1 MAFSD
6 CFNGLANAFKG
17 IRYCTR
23 WVLMAL
29 VVAVLMVSCKPS
41 VPSEYIQKGKME
53 NILFDYHLA
62 KVMFEQ
68 EGKNDSLTLLAYQE
82 SIFEKYDVTRADFDS
97 SMVYYSRHMQLLH
110 EIYEH
115 LGDRLSK
122 ELVAQGGVASGMGQ
136 YGDEIAGADTAS
148 IWKGDRSIA
157 LTPFPI
163 SNSYSFEA
171 KADTSFHKGDRII
184 LDFDAQFIYQMGL
197 REATAVLSVTFMN
210 DSVRTETVHV
220 SSSSHFHLQ
229 IEDSDMLGIKNVRG
243 YFLLSNG
250 GNGYSSTIRM
260 CLCYNIKLLRMHVKR
275 EAETT
280 PADSAKVQR
289 PDSAKTVFKPMA
301 KPQLNTKI
309 APPPP
314 NVKPEKP
321 ATPSERVRSNNN
333 NMPKPVQPLRPVKV
347 GNLKPIRNINNK

>member
-17 IRYCTR
+17 IRYCTK

-148 IWKGDRSIA
+148 IWNGDRSIA

-229 IEDSDMLGIKNVRG
+229 IEDSGMLGIKNVRG

-280 PADSAKVQR
+280 SADSAKVQR

>member
-17 IRYCTR
+17 IRYCTK

-229 IEDSDMLGIKNVRG
+229 IEDSGMLGIKNVRG

-275 EAETT
+275 EAETI

-289 PDSAKTVFKPMA
+289 PDSAKTVFTPMA

>member
-6 CFNGLANAFKG
+6 CFNGFANAFKG
-17 IRYCTR
+17 IRYCTK

-29 VVAVLMVSCKPS
+29 VVAVFMVSCKPS

-229 IEDSDMLGIKNVRG
+229 IEDSGMLGIKNVRG

-280 PADSAKVQR
+280 SADSAKVQR

-314 NVKPEKP
+314 NAKPEKP

>member
-17 IRYCTR
+17 IRYCTK

-229 IEDSDMLGIKNVRG
+229 IEDSGMLGIKNVRG

-280 PADSAKVQR
+280 SADSAKVQR

-314 NVKPEKP
+314 NAKPEKP
-321 ATPSERVRSNNN
+321 ATPSERVRSNND

>member
-17 IRYCTR
+17 IRYCTK

-197 REATAVLSVTFMN
+197 REATAVLAVTFMN

-280 PADSAKVQR
+280 SADSAKVQR

>member
-17 IRYCTR
+17 IRYCTK

-229 IEDSDMLGIKNVRG
+229 IEDSGMLGIKNVRG

-289 PDSAKTVFKPMA
+289 PDSAKTVFMPMA

>member
-17 IRYCTR
+17 IRYCTK

-229 IEDSDMLGIKNVRG
+229 IEDSGMLGIKNVRG

-280 PADSAKVQR
+280 SADSAKVQR

>member
-17 IRYCTR
+17 IRYCTK

-29 VVAVLMVSCKPS
+29 MVAVLMVSCKPS

-97 SMVYYSRHMQLLH
+97 SMVYYSRHMQLRH
-110 EIYEH
+110 ELYEH

-122 ELVAQGGVASGMGQ
+122 ELVAQGGVASGLGQ

-229 IEDSDMLGIKNVRG
+229 IEDSGMLGIKNVRG

-275 EAETT
+275 EAEKI

-289 PDSAKTVFKPMA
+289 PDSAKTVFMPMA

-314 NVKPEKP
+314 NAKPEKP
-321 ATPSERVRSNNN
+321 TTPSERVRSNNN

>member
-17 IRYCTR
+17 IRYCTK

-122 ELVAQGGVASGMGQ
+122 ELVAQGGVASGLGQ

-229 IEDSDMLGIKNVRG
+229 IEDSGMLGIKNVRG

-289 PDSAKTVFKPMA
+289 PDSAKTVFTPMA

>member
-17 IRYCTR
+17 IRYCTK

-122 ELVAQGGVASGMGQ
+122 ELVAQGGVASGLGQ

-289 PDSAKTVFKPMA
+289 PDSAKTVFMPMA

>member
-6 CFNGLANAFKG
+6 SFKGRTNAFTG
-17 IRYCTR
+17 IRYCTK
-23 WVLMAL
+23 WVLIAL
-29 VVAVLMVSCKPS
+29 IVAVSMVSCKPS

-122 ELVAQGGVASGMGQ
+122 ELVAQGGVASGLSQ

-229 IEDSDMLGIKNVRG
+229 IEDSGMLGIKNVRG

-280 PADSAKVQR
+280 SADSAKVQR
-289 PDSAKTVFKPMA
+289 PDSAKTVFMPMA

-314 NVKPEKP
+314 NAKPEKP

>member
-17 IRYCTR
+17 IRYCTK

-229 IEDSDMLGIKNVRG
+229 IEDSGMLGIKNVRG

-289 PDSAKTVFKPMA
+289 PDSAKTVFMPMA

-314 NVKPEKP
+314 NAKPEKP

>member
-17 IRYCTR
+17 IRYCTK

-82 SIFEKYDVTRADFDS
+82 SIFEKYNVTRADFDS

-229 IEDSDMLGIKNVRG
+229 IEDSGMLGIKNVRG

-280 PADSAKVQR
+280 SADSAKVQR

-333 NMPKPVQPLRPVKV
+333 NMPKPVQPLRPVKL

>member
-17 IRYCTR
+17 IRYCTK

-29 VVAVLMVSCKPS
+29 VVAVFMVSCKPS

-229 IEDSDMLGIKNVRG
+229 IEDSGMLGIKNVRG

-314 NVKPEKP
+314 NAKPEKP

>member
-6 CFNGLANAFKG
+6 CFNGLVNAFKG
-17 IRYCTR
+17 IRYCTK

-29 VVAVLMVSCKPS
+29 VVAVFMVSCKPS

-148 IWKGDRSIA
+148 IWKGERSIA

-229 IEDSDMLGIKNVRG
+229 IEDSGMLGIKNVRG

-275 EAETT
+275 EAETNSV
-280 PADSAKVQR
+280 DSAKVQR

-314 NVKPEKP
+314 NAKPEKP

>member
-6 CFNGLANAFKG
+6 SFKGRTNAYTG
-17 IRYCTR
+17 IRYCTK
-23 WVLMAL
+23 WVLIAL
-29 VVAVLMVSCKPS
+29 VVAVSMVSCKPS

-82 SIFEKYDVTRADFDS
+82 SIFEKYDVTRAEFDS

-122 ELVAQGGVASGMGQ
+122 ELVAQGGVASGLGQ

-163 SNSYSFEA
+163 SNSYCFEA

-197 REATAVLSVTFMN
+197 RDAVAVMSVTFMN
-210 DSVRTETVHV
+210 DSVRTETLHV

-243 YFLLSNG
+243 YFLLTNG
-250 GNGYSSTIRM
+250 GNGYSSTMRL

-275 EAETT
+275 EVEKTS
-280 PADSAKVQR
+280 ADSTKVQR
-289 PDSAKTVFKPMA
+289 PDSAKAQFMPMA
-301 KPQLNTKI
+301 TPHVNTKI

-314 NVKPEKP
+314 NAKQEKSVP
-321 ATPSERVRSNNN
+321 PSERIHSNQN
-333 NMPKPVQPLRPVKV
+333 NMPKPVQPLRPIKM
-347 GNLKPIRNINNK
+347 GNLKPILNSNNK

>member
-6 CFNGLANAFKG
+6 CFNGLANAFNG
-17 IRYCTR
+17 IRYCTK

-229 IEDSDMLGIKNVRG
+229 IEDSGMLGIKNVRG

-314 NVKPEKP
+314 NAKPEKP

>member
-17 IRYCTR
+17 IRYCTK

-229 IEDSDMLGIKNVRG
+229 IEDSGMLGIKNVRG

-289 PDSAKTVFKPMA
+289 PDSAKTVFTPMA

-314 NVKPEKP
+314 NAKPEKP
-321 ATPSERVRSNNN
+321 AMPSERVRSNNN
-333 NMPKPVQPLRPVKV
+333 NMPKPVQPLRPVKL

>member
-17 IRYCTR
+17 IRYCTK

-29 VVAVLMVSCKPS
+29 MVAVLMVSCKPS

-229 IEDSDMLGIKNVRG
+229 IEDSGLLGIKNVRG

-280 PADSAKVQR
+280 SADSAKVQR

>member
-17 IRYCTR
+17 IRYCTK

-122 ELVAQGGVASGMGQ
+122 ELVAQGGVASGLGQ

-289 PDSAKTVFKPMA
+289 PDSAKTVFTPMA

>member
-17 IRYCTR
+17 IRYCTK

-68 EGKNDSLTLLAYQE
+68 EGKNDSLSLLAYQE

-229 IEDSDMLGIKNVRG
+229 IEDSGMLGIKNVRG

-289 PDSAKTVFKPMA
+289 PDSAKTVFMPMA

>member
-17 IRYCTR
+17 IRYCTK

-289 PDSAKTVFKPMA
+289 PDSAKTVFTPMA

>member
-17 IRYCTR
+17 IRYCTK

-280 PADSAKVQR
+280 SADSAKVQR

>member
-17 IRYCTR
+17 IRYCTK

-229 IEDSDMLGIKNVRG
+229 IEDSGMLGIKNVRG

-280 PADSAKVQR
+280 SADSAKVQR
-289 PDSAKTVFKPMA
+289 PDSAKTVFMPMA

>member
-17 IRYCTR
+17 IRYCTK

-229 IEDSDMLGIKNVRG
+229 IEDSGMLGIKNVRG

-333 NMPKPVQPLRPVKV
+333 NMPKPVQPLRPVKL
-347 GNLKPIRNINNK
+347 GNLKPIHTNNNK

>member
-17 IRYCTR
+17 IRYCTK

-229 IEDSDMLGIKNVRG
+229 IEDSGMLGIKNVRG

-275 EAETT
+275 EAETI

-309 APPPP
+309 APAPP
-314 NVKPEKP
+314 NAKPEKP

>member
-17 IRYCTR
+17 IRYCTK

-136 YGDEIAGADTAS
+136 YGDDIAGADTAS

-229 IEDSDMLGIKNVRG
+229 IEDSGMLGIKNVRG

-314 NVKPEKP
+314 NAKPEKP

>member
-17 IRYCTR
+17 IRYCTK

-68 EGKNDSLTLLAYQE
+68 EGNNDSLTLLAYQE

-229 IEDSDMLGIKNVRG
+229 IEDSGMLGIKNVRG

-280 PADSAKVQR
+280 SADSAKVQR

-314 NVKPEKP
+314 NAKPEKP

-333 NMPKPVQPLRPVKV
+333 NMPKPVQPLRPIKL
-347 GNLKPIRNINNK
+347 GNLKPIQNNNKK

>member
-17 IRYCTR
+17 IRYCTK

-229 IEDSDMLGIKNVRG
+229 IEDSGMLGIKNVRG

-314 NVKPEKP
+314 NAKPEKP

>member
-6 CFNGLANAFKG
+6 CFNGFANAFKG
-17 IRYCTR
+17 IRYCTK

-229 IEDSDMLGIKNVRG
+229 IEDSGMLGIKNVRG

-280 PADSAKVQR
+280 PTDSAKVQR

-301 KPQLNTKI
+301 KPQLNTRI

-347 GNLKPIRNINNK
+347 GNLKPIRNNNNK

>member
-6 CFNGLANAFKG
+6 CFNGLANAFKV
-17 IRYCTR
+17 IRYCTK

-229 IEDSDMLGIKNVRG
+229 IEDSGMLGIKNVRG

-280 PADSAKVQR
+280 SADSAKVQR
-289 PDSAKTVFKPMA
+289 PDSAKTVFTPMA

-314 NVKPEKP
+314 NAKPEKP

>member
-17 IRYCTR
+17 IRYCTK

-220 SSSSHFHLQ
+220 SLSSHFHLQ
-229 IEDSDMLGIKNVRG
+229 IEDSGMLGIKNVRG

-275 EAETT
+275 EAETI

-314 NVKPEKP
+314 NAKPEKP

>member
-17 IRYCTR
+17 IRYCTK
-23 WVLMAL
+23 WVLIAL

-229 IEDSDMLGIKNVRG
+229 IEDSGMLGIKNVRG

-275 EAETT
+275 EAETI

-289 PDSAKTVFKPMA
+289 PDSAKTVFMPMA

-314 NVKPEKP
+314 NAKPEKP

>member
-17 IRYCTR
+17 IRYCTK

-229 IEDSDMLGIKNVRG
+229 IEDSGMLGIKNVRG

-280 PADSAKVQR
+280 SADSAKVQR

-314 NVKPEKP
+314 NAKPEKP

>member
-6 CFNGLANAFKG
+6 CFNGFANAFKG
-17 IRYCTR
+17 IRYCTK

-29 VVAVLMVSCKPS
+29 VVAVFMVSCKPS

-82 SIFEKYDVTRADFDS
+82 SIFEKYNVTRADFDS

-229 IEDSDMLGIKNVRG
+229 IEDSGMLGIKNVRG

-280 PADSAKVQR
+280 SADSAKVQR

-314 NVKPEKP
+314 NAKPEKP

>member
-17 IRYCTR
+17 IRYCTK

-197 REATAVLSVTFMN
+197 REATAVLAVTFMN

-229 IEDSDMLGIKNVRG
+229 IEDSGMLGIKNVRG

-275 EAETT
+275 EAETI

-314 NVKPEKP
+314 NAKPEKP

>member
-6 CFNGLANAFKG
+6 CFNGLANAFKV
-17 IRYCTR
+17 IRYCTK

-197 REATAVLSVTFMN
+197 REATAVLAVTFMN

-229 IEDSDMLGIKNVRG
+229 IEDSGMLGIKNVRG

-314 NVKPEKP
+314 NAKPEKP
-321 ATPSERVRSNNN
+321 AMPSERVRSNNN
-333 NMPKPVQPLRPVKV
+333 NMPKPVQPLRPVKL

>member
-17 IRYCTR
+17 IRYCTK

-229 IEDSDMLGIKNVRG
+229 IEDSGLLGIKNVRG

-289 PDSAKTVFKPMA
+289 PDSAKTVFMPMA

-314 NVKPEKP
+314 NAKPEKP

>member
-17 IRYCTR
+17 IRYCTK

-148 IWKGDRSIA
+148 IWNGDRSIA

-229 IEDSDMLGIKNVRG
+229 IEDSGMLGIKNVRG

-280 PADSAKVQR
+280 SADSAKVQR

-333 NMPKPVQPLRPVKV
+333 NMPKPVQPLRPVKL

>member
-17 IRYCTR
+17 IRYCTK

-29 VVAVLMVSCKPS
+29 MVAVLMVSCKPS

-229 IEDSDMLGIKNVRG
+229 IEDSGMLGIKNVRG

-347 GNLKPIRNINNK
+347 GDLKPIRNINNK